1 MAVFVARDA
10 IYPPLGELV
19 NFIAVQGGLVNTDGS
34 DPAYNRL
41 KLFVREQ
48 KGLDLD
54 HLDEILDEL
63 ERRFVDHVA
72 PPSIGEIIFTAF
84 RRFLD
89 RYRSLILSARSIA
102 WTRDEFVNQEL
113 IPKFIAPHAAW
124 LLRHLNSEPLDFIDL
139 EKLVRASAPLKVAFD
154 VCSSISKCPDATLA
168 DLYQG
173 MAQSYAQQVPEH
185 DVEDRR
191 KVVRRWMTGEA
202 TPSMETC
209 LQILEGMGL
218 AHYSGILLWIW
229 IARLLQKIEQR
240 HRMQIA
246 EALESPGPLPDMV
259 ALGADLNSRN
269 DALARMGIGGQAV
282 KALRILTTLLFY
294 NTHRHQGDKA
304 RVEEWLVVVKELT
317 KDCRPAGYYVT
328 WLEARYHL
336 FCRDM
341 KKALL
346 SYEKAFHEGMYSD
359 FQAERDILLE
369 WVTVAQKAGEK
380 PMLKRIDGRL
390 KFLRMYP
397 SDQTPQEIADMRLKF
412 FHEKLGAGLC
422 FLESFSDG

>member
-19 NFIAVQGGLVNTDGS
+19 NFIAVQGGLVDTDGS
-34 DPAYNRL
+34 DPAYNKL

-48 KGLDLD
+48 KGLDLGC
-54 HLDEILDEL
+54 LDEILDEL

-72 PPSIGEIIFTAF
+72 PPGFGEIIFTAF

-89 RYRSLILSARSIA
+89 RYRSLMLSARAIA
-102 WTRDEFVNQEL
+102 WTRDEFVNREL
-113 IPKFIAPHAAW
+113 VPKFIAPHAAW
-124 LLRHLNSEPLDFIDL
+124 LLRHLNSEPLNFLDL
-139 EKLVRASAPLKVAFD
+139 EKLVRADAPLKVAFD
-154 VCSSISKCPDATLA
+154 VCSSISERPEATLA

-173 MAQSYAQQVPEH
+173 MAQSYGQRVPDH

-202 TPSMETC
+202 TPSMDTC
-209 LQILEGMGL
+209 LQLLDGMGL

-240 HRMQIA
+240 HRILIA
-246 EALESPGPLPDMV
+246 EALESPDALPDMA
-259 ALGADLNSRN
+259 ALGTDLNNRN
-269 DALARMGIGGQAV
+269 DALARMGVGSEAV
-282 KALRILTTLLFY
+282 KASRILTTLLFY

-304 RVEEWLVVVKELT
+304 RVEEWLAVVKELT
-317 KDCRPAGYYVT
+317 GDWRPANYYVT

-346 SYEKAFHEGMYSD
+346 SYETAFHEGMYSD
-359 FQAERDILLE
+359 FQAERDILPE
-369 WVTVAQKAGEK
+369 WAAVAQKADDK

-397 SDQTPQEIADMRLKF
+397 SNLTPQEIAALRLKF
-412 FHEKLGAGLC
+412 FHEKLGARLC
-422 FLESFSDG
+422 FLESFAAD